1 MKVIFLKDVKGQGK
15 KDEIKEVKDGYAMNY
30 LIKNKYAV
38 RYSETGNKILK
49 EQISDRLMKEEIDI
63 KNAKDVASKLKKV
76 VITFQVKTGKNDM
89 VFGSISSKQIK
100 EELDK
105 LGFSIDKKKIIL
117 DNPVSSLGHHIVK
130 IELHKEVIGEVDV
143 HLVKE

>member
-38 RYSETGNKILK
+38 RFSETGNKILK

-76 VITFQVKTGKNDM
+76 VITFKVKTGKNDM

-100 EELDK
+100 E
-105 LGFSIDKKKIIL
+105 
-117 DNPVSSLGHHIVK
+117 
-130 IELHKEVIGEVDV
+130 
-143 HLVKE
+143 